1 MKIYTIDT
9 KYIDHLRTIDT
20 RVPDQHKRF
29 VNRPYV
35 GIIVTQNN
43 KKYFIP
49 LSSPKLKHQ
58 TMKNQL
64 DFLKIDGGKLGAMNI
79 NNMIPVPDGAYI
91 EINIANLMKSQSI
104 NIVKYGNLLDQQQ
117 KWIDNNENI
126 ILAKVHTLYEK
137 YRLCKLPSKIKNRCL
152 PYSKLES
159 ELKKYNVREKEN
171 NGLNR

>member
-9 KYIDHLRTIDT
+9 KYIDYLRTIDT
-20 RVPDQHKRF
+20 RVPDQHKKF

-35 GIIVTQNN
+35 GIIVTENK

-49 LSSPKLKHQ
+49 LSSPKPKHQ

-64 DFLKIDGGKLGAMNI
+64 DFLKIDGGKLGVMNI
-79 NNMIPVPDGAYI
+79 NNMIPVPDDAYT
-91 EINIANLMKSQSI
+91 EIDIVNLMKNQSI
-104 NIVKYGNLLDQQQ
+104 ATVKYGNLLDQQQ
-117 KWIDNNENI
+117 KWIDGNENI

-137 YRLCKLPSKIKNRCL
+137 YQSCRLPNKIKSRCL

-159 ELKKYNVREKEN
+159 GLEKYNTQKKEN
-171 NGLNR
+171 NGLSR